1 MTICVTGGA
10 GFIGKP
16 LVEAL
21 VKNGQLVRVLT
32 RYVDTP
38 KQTTHQPLYFQADLT
53 NSEVHLQDFLEG
65 ADVLYHCAGEIKDKS
80 IMQSLHVQGTQRLL
94 EAVREHIHAT
104 QQAFHWVQLSSVGAY
119 GPSLTSTSEN
129 RVVTETTLPNPVGE
143 YESTKTKSDELVMRF
158 AETEPLFSYSILRP
172 SIVIASDMPNGSVRA
187 IANMMR
193 RGLFFYIG
201 TRTAVANYVHLKDVI
216 PALLLCGEDHR
227 ARGHIFNLSNDCL
240 WSDIVMAVK
249 TKFPKPMPML
259 RIPELPLRW
268 LVGLTPSFIK
278 SPLTKERIDVL
289 TRHTTYP
296 ANKLKAQLDFVP
308 TVDIPTAICQMLK

>member
-53 NSEVHLQDFLEG
+53 SSEVQLQDFLEG

-104 QQAFHWVQLSSVGAY
+104 QQ
-119 GPSLTSTSEN
+119 
-129 RVVTETTLPNPVGE
+129 
-143 YESTKTKSDELVMRF
+143 
-158 AETEPLFSYSILRP
+158 
-172 SIVIASDMPNGSVRA
+172 
-187 IANMMR
+187 
-193 RGLFFYIG
+193 
-201 TRTAVANYVHLKDVI
+201 
-216 PALLLCGEDHR
+216 
-227 ARGHIFNLSNDCL
+227 
-240 WSDIVMAVK
+240 VK
-249 TKFPKPMPML
+249 TAL
-259 RIPELPLRW
+259 
-268 LVGLTPSFIK
+268 
-278 SPLTKERIDVL
+278 
-289 TRHTTYP
+289 
-296 ANKLKAQLDFVP
+296 
-308 TVDIPTAICQMLK
+308 